1 MLRLAASA
9 LDKVA
14 NNFIMAEG
22 IVVEGKTVEELEREI
37 TCGICQ
43 EHYTEPK
50 VLPCLHYYCKKCVLR
65 LALRT
70 GTGKPFSCPECRCE
84 ATLPE
89 GGVDELKTAFFVNRL
104 KTTVS
109 TMERAHGK
117 VEVKCELCSD
127 SGDKAEAFCRQCAM
141 FICKDCVK
149 QHKRLKPFL
158 THEVASLEDLK
169 QGRAKPIAVK
179 EGPDSVKC
187 PDHVE
192 PLGVY
197 CFTCDMLICRDCTMK
212 DHRDHNFEFCKK
224 AAATTK
230 SNLLEKLE
238 PLKTQSSSLSHA
250 VEEVRSTKQELEAQ
264 RDTVANTIKT
274 SFKELRDILD
284 NRERELLGEAGRVV
298 QEKMDRLSV
307 QEKTLSLAS
316 AEVQSVVDYTEQCVR
331 HCTDN
336 EVMGMHA
343 EIRRRIERDTD
354 ERCKSG
360 RSLEPVEEVD
370 VGVEVR
376 CAEALQ
382 QLCQTQANIIQ
393 LPIDPAMCTVTME
406 DSTKH
411 EVNKTSHVT
420 LITRLSSNKI
430 SRRHCKV
437 SCSLRSLYKNVIT
450 ECKVGRTGAGQYSI
464 QCTPT
469 VRGRHELTVSVDGQQ
484 VAGSPFPVFVSIPP
498 TQLGKPVK
506 VWTNITKPTGI
517 TVNSVGEILVSE
529 ENGNI
534 IKFDTE
540 GNRRTL
546 VEQDRVNT
554 LCEIAVDG
562 ECNIY
567 CIDRNSNRI
576 LRCDQNGGNIQVQEV
591 KHVKKGQRSVA
602 VVGEEVMVCEKGIK
616 GTIMV
621 YDKELNY
628 ARSIEHRDM
637 GYVWA
642 ISADSHGNLYC
653 ADKNNAMIHVFSNDG
668 VFLRSFGSDEKGEK
682 KLALPLGLCVSGHYV
697 YVCNCDSDD
706 ISVFTTDGV
715 YVSSFGQPG
724 SNEGDFDYPISVCV
738 DQDGF
743 VYVTDKFNIRVQCF

>member
-1 MLRLAASA
+1 MLHR
-9 LDKVA
+9 VA
-14 NNFIMAEG
+14 NHFIMAEG
-22 IVVEGKTVEELEREI
+22 IVVAGKTVEELEREI

-50 VLPCLHYYCKKCVLR
+50 VLPCLHYYCKQCILR

-89 GGVDELKTAFFVNRL
+89 GGVDELKTAFFVSRM

-141 FICKDCVK
+141 FICKDCIK
-149 QHKRLKPFL
+149 QHKRLKILL

-169 QGRAKPIAVK
+169 QGRAKPIVVK
-179 EGPDSVKC
+179 EDPASVKC
-187 PDHVE
+187 PDHDE
-192 PLGVY
+192 PLVIY
-197 CFTCDMLICRDCTMK
+197 CFDCDTLICRDCTLR
-212 DHRDHNFEFCKK
+212 DHRDHNFEFSKK
-224 AAATTK
+224 VAATTK

-238 PLKTQSSSLSHA
+238 PLKTQSSGLSHA
-250 VEEVRSTKQELEAQ
+250 VEEIRTTKQELEDQ
-264 RDTVANTIKT
+264 RVTLANTIKT

-284 NRERELLGEAGRVV
+284 NRERELLGEADRLV

-307 QEKTLSLAS
+307 QEENLSLAS

-336 EVMGMHA
+336 EVMSTHA
-343 EIRRRIERDTD
+343 EIRRRMER
-354 ERCKSG
+354 EIKEHSKSG

-376 CAEALQ
+376 CGEALQ
-382 QLCQTQANIIQ
+382 QLCQTHANIIQ
-393 LPIDPAMCTVTME
+393 LRIDPAKCTVTME

-411 EVNKTSHVT
+411 EVNKTSHAT
-420 LITRLSSNKI
+420 LVTRLSSNKI
-430 SRRHCKV
+430 LRRHYKV
-437 SCSLRSLYKNVIT
+437 SCSLRSLYNNVIT
-450 ECKVGRTGAGQYSI
+450 ECKVGQTGADQYSI

-484 VAGSPFPVFVSIPP
+484 VAGSPFPVFVSILPI
-498 TQLGKPVK
+498 QLGKPVK
-506 VWTNITKPTGI
+506 VWTNVTYPTGI
-517 TVNSVGEILVSE
+517 TVNSEGEILVSE
-529 ENGNI
+529 GSGNI

-540 GNRRTL
+540 GYRRTL
-546 VEQDRVNT
+546 VEQYKVTPLRK
-554 LCEIAVDG
+554 IAVDG
-562 ECNIY
+562 EDNIY
-567 CIDRNSNRI
+567 CIEETCNRI
-576 LRCDQNGGNIQVQEV
+576 LRCDRNGRNIQLQEV
-591 KHVKKGQRSVA
+591 KHVKKGQRGLA
-602 VVGEEVMVCEKGIK
+602 VVGEEVMVSVTDNG

-621 YDKELNY
+621 YDMELNY
-628 ARSIEHRDM
+628 ARCIEHRDI
-637 GYVWA
+637 GYFYA

-653 ADKNNAMIHVFSNDG
+653 ADMDNSMIQVFSNDG
-668 VFLRSFGSDEKGEK
+668 VFLRSFGCDGKGEK
-682 KLALPLGLCVSGHYV
+682 KVKSPWGLCVSGHYV
-697 YVCNCDSDD
+697 YVCNTASYN

-715 YVSSFGQPG
+715 YVTSFGQYG
-724 SNEGDFDYPISVCV
+724 SNEGDFSRPNSVCV

-743 VYVTDKFNIRVQCF
+743 VYVTDYSNRRVQCF

>member
-1 MLRLAASA
+1 
-9 LDKVA
+9 
-14 NNFIMAEG
+14 MAEG

-50 VLPCLHYYCKKCVLR
+50 ALPCLHYYCKKCVLR

-127 SGDKAEAFCRQCAM
+127 SVDKAEAFCRQCAM
-141 FICKDCVK
+141 FICKNCIEH
-149 QHKRLKPFL
+149 HKRLKPFL

-169 QGRAKPIAVK
+169 EGRARPIAVK
-179 EGPDSVKC
+179 EPPTKAC
-187 PDHVE
+187 PNHDE
-192 PLGVY
+192 PLIIY
-197 CFTCDMLICRDCTMK
+197 CFDCESLICHHCTVK
-212 DHRDHNFEFCKK
+212 DHRDHDFEFCKIASSK
-224 AAATTK
+224 MK
-230 SNLLEKLE
+230 QNLLEDLN
-238 PLKTQSSSLSHA
+238 PLRSQRESLA
-250 VEEVRSTKQELEAQ
+250 KAMDNIQITKQELKAQ
-264 RDTVANTIKT
+264 GGSVASSIQT
-274 SFKELRDILD
+274 SFKELREILD
-284 NRERELLGEAGRVV
+284 KRERELLVEAAGIV
-298 QEKMDRLSV
+298 QQKMDKLSV

-336 EVMGMHA
+336 EVMSMHA
-343 EIRRRIERDTD
+343 EIRRRIER
-354 ERCKSG
+354 ECSKSG
-360 RSLEPVEEVD
+360 RSLEPVEKVD

-376 CAEALQ
+376 CVEALQ

-393 LPIDPAMCTVTME
+393 LIDPAKCTVTME
-406 DSTKH
+406 DS
-411 EVNKTSHVT
+411 EVSKTSHAT
-420 LITRLSSNKI
+420 LVTRLSNNKI

-437 SCSLRSLYKNVIT
+437 SCSLRSLYNNVIT
-450 ECKVGRTGAGQYSI
+450 ECMVGQTGAGQYSI
-464 QCTPT
+464 QYTPT

-506 VWTNITKPTGI
+506 VWTNLTYPTGI

-529 ENGNI
+529 LRGNS

-540 GNRRTL
+540 GNRRIL
-546 VEQDRVNT
+546 VNQNRVNT
-554 LCEIAVDG
+554 LRKIAVDD
-562 ECNIY
+562 EDNIY
-567 CIDRNSNRI
+567 CIDSNSNRI
-576 LRCDQNGGNIQVQEV
+576 LRCDQNGGNYQVQEV
-591 KHVKKGQRSVA
+591 KHVKKGQRGLA
-602 VVGEEVMVCEKGIK
+602 VVGEEVMVCVKDDRGS
-616 GTIMV
+616 IMV

-628 ARSIEHRDM
+628 VRRIEHRDM
-637 GYVWA
+637 GYFWA

-653 ADKNNAMIHVFSNDG
+653 ADTMIQVFSNDG

-682 KLALPLGLCVSGHYV
+682 KVKSPWGLCVSGHYV
-697 YVCNCDSDD
+697 YVCNEGSCN

-715 YVSSFGQPG
+715 YVTSFGQYG
-724 SNEGDFDYPISVCV
+724 SNEGDFDFLHSVCV

-743 VYVTDKFNIRVQCF
+743 VYVTDCNNSRVQCF

>member
-1 MLRLAASA
+1 MLHR
-9 LDKVA
+9 VA
-14 NNFIMAEG
+14 NHFIMAEC

-50 VLPCLHYYCKKCVLR
+50 VLPCLHYYCKHCVLR
-65 LALRT
+65 LVLRT

-89 GGVDELKTAFFVNRL
+89 GGVDKLKTAFFVNRL

-127 SGDKAEAFCRQCAM
+127 SVDKAEAFCRQCAM
-141 FICKDCVK
+141 FICKDCIK
-149 QHKRLKPFL
+149 QHKRLKTYL

-169 QGRAKPIAVK
+169 QGRAIPIAVK
-179 EGPDSVKC
+179 EPPTKTC
-187 PDHVE
+187 PNHDE
-192 PLGVY
+192 PLIIY
-197 CFTCDMLICRDCTMK
+197 CFDCESLICHHCTVK
-212 DHRDHNFEFCKK
+212 DHRDHDFEFCKI
-224 AAATTK
+224 ASTK
-230 SNLLEKLE
+230 TKQNLLENMS
-238 PLKTQSSSLSHA
+238 PLKIQRESLA
-250 VEEVRSTKQELEAQ
+250 KAIDNIQTTKQELKAQ
-264 RDTVANTIKT
+264 GGSVASCIQT
-274 SFKELRDILD
+274 SFKELREILD
-284 NRERELLGEAGRVV
+284 KREQELLEEAAGIV
-298 QEKMDRLSV
+298 QQKMDKLSI

-336 EVMGMHA
+336 EVMSTHS
-343 EIRRRIERDTD
+343 EIRRRIER
-354 ERCKSG
+354 EIKEHSKSG
-360 RSLEPVEEVD
+360 WSLEPVEGVD

-376 CAEALQ
+376 CAEPLQ

-393 LPIDPAMCTVTME
+393 LPIDPAECTVTME

-411 EVNKTSHVT
+411 EVNKTCNAT
-420 LITRLSSNKI
+420 LVTRLSSNKM

-437 SCSLRSLYKNVIT
+437 SCSLRSLYNNVLT

-506 VWTNITKPTGI
+506 VWKNLTCPTGI

-529 ENGNI
+529 SRGNI

-546 VEQDRVNT
+546 VKQGTVNT
-554 LCEIAVDG
+554 LRMIAVDD
-562 ECNIY
+562 EDNIY
-567 CIDRNSNRI
+567 CIDSDSNRI
-576 LRCDQNGGNIQVQEV
+576 LRCNRNGRNIKVQQV
-591 KHVKKGQRSVA
+591 KHVKEGQRGVA
-602 VVGEEVMVCEKGIK
+602 VVGEEVMVCVMDNR

-621 YDKELNY
+621 YDKEMNY
-628 ARSIEHRDM
+628 VRLIEHRDM
-637 GYVWA
+637 GYFWA
-642 ISADSHGNLYC
+642 ISSDSHGNLYC
-653 ADKNNAMIHVFSNDG
+653 ADYDNSMIQVFSNDG
-668 VFLRSFGSDEKGEK
+668 VFLRSFGSDGKGEK
-682 KLALPLGLCVSGHYV
+682 RVKLPWGLCVSGHYV
-697 YVCNCDSDD
+697 YVCNDGSES

-715 YVSSFGQPG
+715 YVTSFGQYG
-724 SNEGDFDYPISVCV
+724 SNEGDFNFPYSVFV
-738 DQDGF
+738 DNNGF
-743 VYVTDKFNIRVQCF
+743 VYVTEYNNNRVQCF

>member
-1 MLRLAASA
+1 MLHR
-9 LDKVA
+9 VA
-14 NNFIMAEG
+14 NHFIMAEG

-50 VLPCLHYYCKKCVLR
+50 ALPCLHYYCKKCVLR

-89 GGVDELKTAFFVNRL
+89 GGVDELKTAFFINRL

-109 TMERAHGK
+109 TMERVYGK
-117 VEVKCELCSD
+117 VEVKCELCSNF
-127 SGDKAEAFCRQCAM
+127 GEKAEAFCRQCAM
-141 FICKDCVK
+141 FICKNCIE
-149 QHKRLKPFL
+149 QHKNLKILL

-169 QGRAKPIAVK
+169 QGRAKPIVVK
-179 EGPDSVKC
+179 EDPASVKC
-187 PDHVE
+187 SDHDE
-192 PLGVY
+192 PLVIY
-197 CFTCDMLICRDCTMK
+197 CFDCDTLICRDCTLR
-212 DHRDHNFEFCKK
+212 DHRDHNFEFSKK
-224 AAATTK
+224 VAAITK
-230 SNLLEKLE
+230 TNLLEKLK
-238 PLKTQSSSLSHA
+238 PLKTQSSSLSNA
-250 VEEVRSTKQELEAQ
+250 VEELRTTKQELEAQ
-264 RDTVANTIKT
+264 RDTVANIIKT

-284 NRERELLGEAGRVV
+284 DRERELLGEADRLV

-336 EVMGMHA
+336 EVMSTHA
-343 EIRRRIERDTD
+343 EIRRRIEREID

-360 RSLEPVEEVD
+360 SSLEPMEEVD
-370 VGVEVR
+370 IGVDVR
-376 CAEALQ
+376 CSEALQ
-382 QLCQTQANIIQ
+382 QLCQTQTNIIQ
-393 LPIDPAMCTVTME
+393 LIVPAKCTVTM
-406 DSTKH
+406 DNSTKH
-411 EVNKTSHVT
+411 EVNKIFHASLV
-420 LITRLSSNKI
+420 TRLSSNKI

-437 SCSLRSLYKNVIT
+437 SCSLRSLYNNMLT
-450 ECKVGRTGAGQYSI
+450 ECKVGQTGAGQYSI

-506 VWTNITKPTGI
+506 VWTNLTKPTGI

-529 ENGNI
+529 WSGNI
-534 IKFDTE
+534 IKFNTE

-546 VEQDRVNT
+546 VEQDIVND
-554 LCEIAVDG
+554 LRKIAVDD
-562 ECNIY
+562 EDNIY
-567 CIDRNSNRI
+567 CIEQNSNGI
-576 LRCDQNGGNIQVQEV
+576 LRCDRNGGNFQVQEV
-591 KHVKKGQRSVA
+591 KNVKKGQWGVV
-602 VVGEEVMVCEKGIK
+602 VVGEEVMVCVEDSR

-628 ARSIEHRDM
+628 MRRIEHRDM
-637 GYVWA
+637 GDFYA
-642 ISADSHGNLYC
+642 ISVDSHGNLYC
-653 ADKNNAMIHVFSNDG
+653 ADNDNSMIQVFSNDG
-668 VFLRSFGSDEKGEK
+668 VFLCSFGSDGKGEK
-682 KLALPLGLCVSGHYV
+682 KVKRPWGLCVSGHYV
-697 YVCNCDSDD
+697 YVCNYGSNN

-715 YVSSFGQPG
+715 YVTSFGQYG
-724 SNEGDFDYPISVCV
+724 SNEDDFNCPFSVCV

-743 VYVTDKFNIRVQCF
+743 VYVTDYYINRVRCF